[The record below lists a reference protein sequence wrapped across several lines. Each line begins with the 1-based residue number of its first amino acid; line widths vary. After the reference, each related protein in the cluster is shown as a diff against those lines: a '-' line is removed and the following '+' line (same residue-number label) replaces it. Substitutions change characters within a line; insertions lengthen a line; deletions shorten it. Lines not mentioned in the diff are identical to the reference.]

1 MSKLLSL
8 GDQVPCDA
16 MRNATTTIMAGDA
29 KPTKTQVCHDVNV
42 ILSHATK

>member
-1 MSKLLSL
+1 
-8 GDQVPCDA
+8 